1 MKRLIAVALAMGIVL
16 GLASCGIAPEKAAKK
31 GSGSK
36 TKIAAKADR
45 DEHYYKYFI
54 ISNNIFKMDTDKYT
68 REEIKENAEGEII
81 IPEGVTGI
89 GSFAGCKNITR
100 VVIPEGVTELPHGC
114 FQNCESLEE
123 VILPDSITTLNGA
136 TFCSCKKLRSI
147 TMPKSLKNMKDN
159 AEFWKCGEIAI
170 YFPKEVE
177 LEVWTNTGKPGKGF
191 STMPINTFNNI
202 TIYVVKDSWMDKH
215 FEDLYV
221 DSSSASELAA
231 KKGEKRKDMPPKAYW
246 EG

>member
-1 MKRLIAVALAMGIVL
+1 MKRLVAVALAMGIVL
-16 GLASCGIAPEKAAKK
+16 GLASCGIAPEKNTKK
-31 GSGSK
+31 NSGSK
-36 TKIAAKADR
+36 TKIAAKADK
-45 DEHYYKYFI
+45 DEHYYKYFV

-68 REEIKENAEGEII
+68 REEIKDGAEGEII
-81 IPEGVTGI
+81 IPEGVKMI

-100 VVIPEGVTELPHGC
+100 VVIPEGVTELPRAC
-114 FQNCESLEE
+114 FQNCEALEE
-123 VILPDSITTLNGA
+123 VILPDSLTTLKGA
-136 TFCSCKKLRSI
+136 TFASCKNLHSI
-147 TMPKSLKNMKDN
+147 IMPKSLKAMKDN
-159 AEFWKCGEIAI
+159 AEFWRCGEIAI

-221 DSSSASELAA
+221 DSSSASELAT

>member
-68 REEIKENAEGEII
+68 REEIKDGAEGEII

-100 VVIPEGVTELPHGC
+100 VVIPEGVTELPRGC

-123 VILPDSITTLNGA
+123 VILPDSLTTLKGA
-136 TFCSCKKLRSI
+136 TFASCKNLHSI
-147 TMPKSLKNMKDN
+147 IMPKSLKAMKDN
-159 AEFWKCGEIAI
+159 AEFWRCGEIAI

-221 DSSSASELAA
+221 DSSSASELAT

>member
-16 GLASCGIAPEKAAKK
+16 GLASCGIAPEKNTKK
-31 GSGSK
+31 NSGSK
-36 TKIAAKADR
+36 TKIAAKADK
-45 DEHYYKYFI
+45 DEHYYKYFV
-54 ISNNIFKMDTDKYT
+54 ISNNIFKIDTDKYT
-68 REEIKENAEGEII
+68 REEIKDGAEGEII
-81 IPEGVTGI
+81 IPEGVKMI

-100 VVIPEGVTELPHGC
+100 VVIPEGVTELPRAC
-114 FQNCESLEE
+114 FQNCEALEE
-123 VILPDSITTLNGA
+123 VILPDSLTTLKGA
-136 TFCSCKKLRSI
+136 TFASCKNLRSI
-147 TMPKSLKNMKDN
+147 TMPKSLKAMKDN
-159 AEFWKCGEIAI
+159 AEFWRCGEIAI

>member
-1 MKRLIAVALAMGIVL
+1 
-16 GLASCGIAPEKAAKK
+16 
-31 GSGSK
+31 
-36 TKIAAKADR
+36 
-45 DEHYYKYFI
+45 
-54 ISNNIFKMDTDKYT
+54 MDTDKYT

-177 LEVWTNTGKPGKGF
+177 LEVWTNT
-191 STMPINTFNNI
+191 
-202 TIYVVKDSWMDKH
+202 
-215 FEDLYV
+215 EDLYV

>member
-16 GLASCGIAPEKAAKK
+16 GLASCGIAPEKNTKK
-31 GSGSK
+31 NSGSK
-36 TKIAAKADR
+36 TKIAAKADK
-45 DEHYYKYFI
+45 DEHYYKYFV

-68 REEIKENAEGEII
+68 REEIKDGAEGEII
-81 IPEGVTGI
+81 IPEGVEII

-100 VVIPEGVTELPHGC
+100 VVIPEGVTELPRAC
-114 FQNCESLEE
+114 FQNCEALEE
-123 VILPDSITTLNGA
+123 VILPDSLTTLKGA
-136 TFCSCKKLRSI
+136 TFASCKNLHSI
-147 TMPKSLKNMKDN
+147 IMPKSLKAMKDN
-159 AEFWKCGEIAI
+159 AEFWRCGEIAI

-231 KKGEKRKDMPPKAYW
+231 KKCEKRKDMPPKAYW

>member
-16 GLASCGIAPEKAAKK
+16 GLASCGIAPEKNTKK
-31 GSGSK
+31 NSGSK
-36 TKIAAKADR
+36 TKIAAKADK
-45 DEHYYKYFI
+45 DEHYYKYFV

-68 REEIKENAEGEII
+68 REEIKDGAEGEII
-81 IPEGVTGI
+81 IPEGVKMI

-100 VVIPEGVTELPHGC
+100 VVIPEGVTERPRGC

-123 VILPDSITTLNGA
+123 VILPDSLTTLKGA
-136 TFCSCKKLRSI
+136 TFCNCKNLRSI
-147 TMPKSLKNMKDN
+147 TMPKSLKAMKDN
-159 AEFWKCGEIAI
+159 AEFWRCGEIAI

-221 DSSSASELAA
+221 DSSSASELAT

>member
-16 GLASCGIAPEKAAKK
+16 GLASCGMAPEKNTKK
-31 GSGSK
+31 DSGSK
-36 TKIAAKADR
+36 TKIAAKSDK
-45 DEHYYKYFI
+45 DEHYYKYFV

-68 REEIKENAEGEII
+68 REEIKDGAEGEII
-81 IPEGVTGI
+81 IPEGVKII

-100 VVIPEGVTELPHGC
+100 VVIPEGVTELPRGC

-123 VILPDSITTLNGA
+123 VILPDSLTTLKGA
-136 TFCSCKKLRSI
+136 TFASCKNLHSI
-147 TMPKSLKNMKDN
+147 IMPKSLKAMKDN

-221 DSSSASELAA
+221 DSSSASELAT

>member
-1 MKRLIAVALAMGIVL
+1 M
-16 GLASCGIAPEKAAKK
+16 
-31 GSGSK
+31 
-36 TKIAAKADR
+36 
-45 DEHYYKYFI
+45 
-54 ISNNIFKMDTDKYT
+54 
-68 REEIKENAEGEII
+68 
-81 IPEGVTGI
+81 
-89 GSFAGCKNITR
+89 
-100 VVIPEGVTELPHGC
+100 TELPRGC

-123 VILPDSITTLNGA
+123 VILPDSLTTLKGA
-136 TFCSCKKLRSI
+136 TFASCKNLHSI
-147 TMPKSLKNMKDN
+147 IMPKSLKVMKDN